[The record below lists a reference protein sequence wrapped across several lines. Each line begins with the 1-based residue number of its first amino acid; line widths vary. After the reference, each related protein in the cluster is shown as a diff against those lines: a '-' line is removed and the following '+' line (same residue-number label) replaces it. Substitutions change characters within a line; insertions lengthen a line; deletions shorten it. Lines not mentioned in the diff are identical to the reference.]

1 MQNNSLTHKI
11 YLHIMIPFML
21 STVTQP
27 LLGAADI
34 AVVGRLGDEKYIA
47 GISIGTLIFN
57 TIYWVFGFLR
67 VSTTGFSAQS
77 AKNSDI
83 QKNFRYFFQTSF
95 YSYFHQYIIYNIS
108 KYYI

>member
-34 AVVGRLGDEKYIA
+34 AVVGRLGDEKYIVLKIRVPIDIL
-47 GISIGTLIFN
+47 GIWLF
-57 TIYWVFGFLR
+57 
-67 VSTTGFSAQS
+67 
-77 AKNSDI
+77 K
-83 QKNFRYFFQTSF
+83 
-95 YSYFHQYIIYNIS
+95 S
-108 KYYI
+108 KYYRI

>member
-34 AVVGRLGDEKYIA
+34 AVVGRLGD
-47 GISIGTLIFN
+47 
-57 TIYWVFGFLR
+57 
-67 VSTTGFSAQS
+67 
-77 AKNSDI
+77 
-83 QKNFRYFFQTSF
+83 
-95 YSYFHQYIIYNIS
+95 
-108 KYYI
+108 